1 MNRKNGK
8 INFDEDGPTFFPFKK
23 AATDNGFCLPP

>member
-8 INFDEDGPTFFPFKK
+8 IIFDEDGPTLFSFKK
-23 AATDNGFCLPP
+23 AATDNGFDQT